1 MKTNFEI
8 SSRVLLSLSL
18 SAVVAA
24 FLAGAANAAAFEKT
38 VEGFCVGPVKVACAE
53 PGGWTFEATRGV
65 GADGVEE
72 LEIALAAPSPRTPPK
87 FSVSFDFAAVDAH
100 HKWTGGDGVK
110 MPPNWE
116 GRTSSYLCCGI
127 PLVAFLNDGDR
138 NRATVAC
145 AEAKRPLY
153 IDAGYREEDSH
164 LVWKLEF
171 FVGHEAP
178 LSAYRTKIR
187 FDRRDVFFGDA
198 IASASKWIS
207 ETSGLVP
214 AKVPDAAFDPLYSTW
229 YSFHQNLSDKAIE
242 AECAEAAKL
251 GMKTLIVD
259 DGWQTD
265 DNHRG
270 YAFSGDWQVSK
281 RRFPDMAAHVKRVHD
296 LGMKY
301 LVWYSV
307 PFVGKNSANYARF
320 RGKYLYER
328 GDAAILD
335 PRFPEV
341 RKFLCET
348 YAKAMRDWDLDGFK
362 LDFIDSFGTFGEDP
376 AVKENYAG
384 RDIEFFSDA
393 VDRLMK
399 DVYATLAAIKPDVLV
414 EFRQSY
420 FGPGIR
426 QYGNM
431 LRAGDCPGDLMSNRL
446 RIANLRLT
454 SGGTA
459 VHADMLEWHGSE
471 TAESAA
477 RFVLSSIFGVVQYS
491 VMLRDV
497 PADHKRMIAHW
508 IKFSTDHRET
518 LLKGAFR
525 PHHFEANYPVIEAES
540 AAERIVAVYNDA
552 TVADC
557 GAADKPVY
565 VLNATGRAGVALR
578 LASAA
583 KGVLYDTF
591 GNKTGE
597 VDLKSGVQ
605 DVAIPASGYLQ
616 VLSSPVSSAARDGRS
631 QPSRGR

>member
-1 MKTNFEI
+1 MSDYGIICGMKKLDQM
-8 SSRVLLSLSL
+8 LLA
-18 SAVVAA
+18 AVAVAMV
-24 FLAGAANAAAFEKT
+24 GAADAAAFEKT
-38 VEGFCVGPVKVACAE
+38 VDGLCVGPVKVACAE

-72 LEIALAAPSPRTPPK
+72 LEIALAAPSPLAPPK

-100 HKWTGGDGVK
+100 HKWTGGENVK
-110 MPPNWE
+110 MPPNW
-116 GRTSSYLCCGI
+116 GCRTASRLCSGM
-127 PLVAFLNDGDR
+127 PVVAFLNDGDR

-145 AEAKRPLY
+145 SEAKRRLN

-164 LVWKLEF
+164 LVWTLGF
-171 FVGHEAP
+171 FEEGEAP
-178 LSAYRTKIR
+178 ISSYRAKIR

-198 IASASKWIS
+198 IAAASKWIG
-207 ETSGLVP
+207 ETAGLKP
-214 AKVPDAAFDPLYSTW
+214 AHVPDAAFEPLYSSW
-229 YSFHQNLSDKAIE
+229 YSFHQNVSDKEIE

-265 DNHRG
+265 DSNRG
-270 YAFSGDWQVSK
+270 YSFCGDWQISK
-281 RRFPDMAAHVKRVHD
+281 RRFPDMAAHVAKVHA

-301 LVWYSV
+301 MIWYGV
-307 PFVGKNSANYARF
+307 PMIGFKSQNYERF
-320 RGKYLYER
+320 RGKYLWSLPGRWADYSC
-328 GDAAILD
+328 LD

-341 RKFLCET
+341 RKFLCDL
-348 YAKAMRDWDLDGFK
+348 YAKAMTDWNIDGFK
-362 LDFIDSFGTFGEDP
+362 LDFIDSFGFRGEDP

-384 RDIEFFSDA
+384 RDIKSLSEA

-420 FGPGIR
+420 VGPGIR

-431 LRAGDCPGDLMSNRL
+431 LRAGDCPGDLLANRM

-454 SGGTA
+454 SGETA
-459 VHADMLEWHGSE
+459 VHADMLEWNQAE

-477 RFVLSSIFGVVQYS
+477 RFVLASIFGVVQYS

-497 PADHKRMIAHW
+497 PESHRRMIAHW
-508 IKFSTDHRET
+508 IKFATDHRET

-525 PHHFEANYPVIEAES
+525 PRHFEAGYPVIEAES
-540 AAERIVAVYNDA
+540 AGERIVAVYNDA
-552 TVADC
+552 VVADC

-565 VLNATGRAGVALR
+565 VLNATGKAGVMVN
-578 LASAA
+578 LAAAPKSAE
-583 KGVLYDTF
+583 VYDTF
-591 GNKTGE
+591 GNR
-597 VDLKSGVQ
+597 
-605 DVAIPASGYLQ
+605 VATPTLAAGLQKVAVPASGY
-616 VLSSPVSSAARDGRS
+616 ARIGF
-631 QPSRGR
+631 